1 MHLTAARTVTRT
13 VDDGRFPTF
22 HLGIYSASN
31 PQLALGAMILHPG
44 TGAQER

>member
-1 MHLTAARTVTRT
+1 MHLTAARTLTRT

-22 HLGIYSASN
+22 HGIYSASN